1 MTVVKKKLLLAF
13 AAILLVAGC
22 GSSRQR
28 LEGILQ
34 LEKLQTDV
42 HGLQIL
48 VSAGVTKQEYSQRF
62 EDTLLKLGDLGQRE
76 ALALPKFPQK
86 EQPTVKAIYE
96 HLSKSIAAYKTAR
109 NYFGEKFDNHFCE
122 EGCSFFREDEF
133 EQVKQE
139 FPSLAHLDF
148 GPENT
153 WYRDGNGNVVNHS
166 YRRSDMLHALWS
178 MAAAEDNQ
186 ASQLTA
192 QLTQD

>member
-1 MTVVKKKLLLAF
+1 MPAYRRKVLLPLAS
-13 AAILLVAGC
+13 ILFIAGC

-28 LEGILQ
+28 LESIQQ
-34 LEKLQTDV
+34 LEKLHIEV

-62 EDTLLKLGDLGQRE
+62 EDSLLKVGDLGQSE
-76 ALALPKFPQK
+76 ALTLPKFPQK

-96 HLSKSIAAYKTAR
+96 HLSQSMAAYKAAR
-109 NYFGEKFDNHFCE
+109 DYFGEKFDNHFCE
-122 EGCSFFREDEF
+122 EGCSFFPEDEY

-139 FPSLAHLDF
+139 FPSLARLDF

-153 WYRDGNGNVVNHS
+153 WYRDGSGNVVNHS

-178 MAAAEDNQ
+178 MAAAEDNR
-186 ASQLTA
+186 AGQLTA
-192 QLTQD
+192 QLTQE